1 MQRVETTIV
10 ANVVVNL
17 IGVRLMKVHFG
28 EEKPKYIRFE
38 GNDMFVS
45 FDSIYWIYYGTLDED
60 GERDD

>member
-1 MQRVETTIV
+1 M